1 MKFKNMMTEGTCLVL
16 SAALLAGCG
25 ASASETSSESASS
38 EAVATEETASP
49 EVAED
54 SYYPVSVDTYTVS
67 SDGATWTPVTTE
79 YTAEPQRVVANNQGT
94 ANLLIRLG
102 LADKL
107 VGVAAVYGPAPE
119 DVAEP
124 MPIVPWHKYMISEC
138 DCPKDLEN
146 NIWIH

>member
-67 SDGATWTPVTTE
+67 SDGATWDPRYHRIHGQSLSAWWRTT
-79 YTAEPQRVVANNQGT
+79 R
-94 ANLLIRLG
+94 
-102 LADKL
+102 
-107 VGVAAVYGPAPE
+107 AP
-119 DVAEP
+119 
-124 MPIVPWHKYMISEC
+124 PIC
-138 DCPKDLEN
+138 
-146 NIWIH
+146 